1 MGETGERLTTG
12 RRRTLRLPPHRA
24 RRTGPLRLPDFIAV
38 GPPRTGTTWLDRVL
52 RGHVGLPAKVKET
65 QFFVWNY
72 RLGLD
77 WYRAFF
83 RLCPPGIPVGEIA
96 PTYFDQP
103 LARERIAAT
112 IPNCKV
118 ICSLRDPVVRAYSH
132 YKTWHRAGLIE
143 GPFDYE
149 RQARR
154 LGANGSYAA
163 NVKAWHAAL
172 SREQVLVQIYED
184 LASDRQ
190 GYLDVFCAFVGI
202 ERIVLAGSEFGEGK
216 VNPSE
221 QTPRNLRLARA
232 GGRLRTWSIRHPA
245 LGIAQH
251 LEQGTPLWRFFFS
264 GGRNYPRLD
273 PEVES
278 NLREKLRP
286 EVEELEE
293 LLGRDLTAWKAPPAL
308 RSIDATNQRATDDG
322 AAAAAI
328 VEGPASR

>member
-1 MGETGERLTTG
+1 LGERGESLANRG
-12 RRRTLRLPPHRA
+12 HRTRGLRSRRA
-24 RRTGPLRLPDFIAV
+24 RRTGALRLPDFIAV

-52 RGHVGLPAKVKET
+52 RGHVGLPAEVKET

-83 RLCPPGIPVGEIA
+83 RECAPGIPVGEIA

-103 LARERIAAT
+103 PARERIAAT

-118 ICSLRDPVVRAYSH
+118 ICSLRDPVVRAYSQ
-132 YKTWHRAGLIE
+132 YKTWHRSGLVE

-172 SREQVLVQIYED
+172 GRGQVLVQIYED

-190 GYLDVFCAFVGI
+190 AYLDAFCTFAGI
-202 ERIVLAGSEFGEGK
+202 ERIVLEGSEFGEGK
-216 VNPSE
+216 INPSE
-221 QTPRNLRLARA
+221 QTPRSLRLARA
-232 GGRLRTWSIRHPA
+232 GGRLRTWSTRHPA

-251 LEQGTPLWRFFFS
+251 LEQGTPLWRFFFA
-264 GGRNYPRLD
+264 GGPNYPRLD
-273 PEVES
+273 PEVEA
-278 NLREKLRP
+278 NLREKLQP
-286 EVEELEE
+286 EIEELEE
-293 LLGRDLTAWKAPPAL
+293 LLGRDLTAWKTPRAL
-308 RSIDATNQRATDDG
+308 RSVDATVAG
-322 AAAAAI
+322 
-328 VEGPASR
+328 G